1 MGPASGARFPYP
13 PGMAAAHRRAGVLT
27 THRRQ
32 VLLGLGAGAIVT
44 SALGSG
50 YAVLGGTGLRPALS
64 GGPDSPRD
72 AGGFA
77 SRDAS
82 YGQALGEAADLGA
95 AGPADS
101 PEAAA
106 RAAAEATPTR
116 TTPLSRDPVT
126 HLLRRASFGPTRQGY
141 EQAEALGINAWL
153 DRQLD
158 PAEIDD
164 PVAEQVVGQLRTA
177 GMTTAQIRRVVPE
190 YKWDAMFELG
200 RATLARQ
207 LWSER
212 QLFEVMVDFWS
223 NHLNVTC
230 PSGGVWSTRTS
241 YDRDVI
247 RAHTLGRFR
256 DLLHAS
262 ARHPAMLRYLDNDRS
277 HRRSVNENYGREL
290 LELHTVGVDSG
301 YTEKD
306 VRHSAYLMTGRTV
319 DEQDEFAYEPDRH
332 WIDPVRVLDFR
343 HENATR
349 PGGLAVGDE
358 YLSYLAT
365 HPATATTIARKLAVR
380 FVTDH
385 PPAGLV
391 ERLAAAYL
399 EHDTAIVPVLR
410 TLFSS
415 LEFWIATGRKTRRP
429 LENLVA
435 SVRALG
441 VAPGPDTPAALEH
454 LYWLTN
460 RLGQAPLAWAPP
472 DGYPDVAAAWGGAH
486 GTLAVWNSHRALAGG
501 WHEGLSYPSLESLVG
516 DPPGT
521 AGGYLDRLAQRLLFQ
536 PVEAAHRR
544 ALLELVEADEDTRA
558 GELNLDRAARLL
570 VPVLLDSAYHALR

>member
-1 MGPASGARFPYP
+1 
-13 PGMAAAHRRAGVLT
+13 MAAAHRRAGVLT

-32 VLLGLGAGAIVT
+32 VLLGLGAGAIAT
-44 SALGSG
+44 GALGSG

-64 GGPDSPRD
+64 GGPASPRD

-77 SRDAS
+77 DRDAS
-82 YGQALGEAADLGA
+82 YGQAAVGDATDLGA
-95 AGPADS
+95 AGLADS

-106 RAAAEATPTR
+106 RAAAEANPTR
-116 TTPLSRDPVT
+116 PTPLSRDPVA
-126 HLLRRASFGPTRQGY
+126 HLLRRASFGPSRQAY
-141 EQAEALGINAWL
+141 ERAGELGINAWL

-158 PAEIDD
+158 PAGIDD
-164 PVAEQVVGQLRTA
+164 PIADEVIGQLRTP
-177 GMTTAQIRRVVPE
+177 GMTTAEIRQAIE
-190 YKWDAMFELG
+190 QYSWDAMFELG

-207 LWSER
+207 FWSER
-212 QLFEVMVDFWS
+212 QLFEVMADFWS
-223 NHLNVTC
+223 NHLHVTC
-230 PSGGVWSTRTS
+230 PFGGAWSTRTS

-247 RAHTLGRFR
+247 RAHALGRFR
-256 DLLHAS
+256 DLLQAS
-262 ARHPAMLRYLDNDRS
+262 ARHPAMLRYLNNDRS

-290 LELHTVGVDSG
+290 LELHTVGVASG
-301 YTEKD
+301 YTERD

-319 DEQDEFAYEPDRH
+319 DDQDEFVYEPDRH

-343 HENATR
+343 HQNATR
-349 PGGLAVGDE
+349 PGGLAAGDE
-358 YLSYLAT
+358 YLSYLAS
-365 HPATATTIARKLAVR
+365 HPATATSIARKLAVR
-380 FVTDH
+380 FVADH
-385 PPAGLV
+385 PPDGLV
-391 ERLAAAYL
+391 DRLATAYL
-399 EHDTAIVPVLR
+399 DHDTAIVPVLR

-441 VAPGPDTPAALEH
+441 VVPGPDTPSGLEH
-454 LYWLTN
+454 LYWLSN
-460 RLGQAPLAWAPP
+460 RLGQAPLAWRPP

-501 WHEGLSYPSLESLVG
+501 WQQGLSYPELAALAG

-521 AGGYLDRLAQRLLFQ
+521 AGGYLDRLAQRLVLQ
-536 PVEAAHRR
+536 PVETAHRR
-544 ALLELVEADEDTRA
+544 ALLELVDADEDTPT
-558 GELNLDRAARLL
+558 GELNLDRAAQLL